1 MTLIQSTVG
10 CNFHLFQV
18 SIHPLLCAM
27 KKILQLLFA
36 QAMRRMVRGFGRLL
50 FRFEIA
56 GSERVPSKGGALI
69 VANHLSYMD
78 FVLLVCSIPRP
89 VHFIMNGD
97 VFRKPVLRPFLR
109 ALNCIPVSSG
119 QKKGDYEAFNAAV
132 KLQVE
137 AGHIVAIYA
146 EGTVSRTG
154 QLLEFKKGIEHLSKQ
169 VSAPII
175 PIHFHHVIGSPY
187 TFRAG
192 KSKMIRFEKKS
203 IRRKIRVLIG
213 IPSEGPISAFSL
225 RQQMKE
231 MEAAHANH
239 AIGLDDRLDRRIMRV
254 LSEKPQ
260 GEWRSGTEVVAFSTL
275 PHLLERWDV
284 ALALPLKFHRTVAVL
299 APKSIDTML
308 LHLYL
313 LKRGIAILHLRPEMS
328 NEQRFAAC
336 KKANIRLLITT
347 SDLAYTK
354 VAPVTDEVL
363 YMEEIKKA
371 IEANVSAISICKRA
385 RREVMSWFA
394 PARTSEDAV
403 VVYTSESLAVSSDSF
418 TVLTHRRLLAAIEG
432 LRQVYYFERGTSLLA
447 DLELYDAFGYVLE
460 FLVPLWCD
468 LKLEL
473 FPDETKADQFAQRLE
488 TSEGSLVFATP
499 TQLEAIAAHA
509 HKRNMP
515 HLKTLFTASV
525 HPTHFAVS
533 ALLERGIQVF
543 TCAGLNST
551 AGVFAVNV
559 QNYEGRDIVGK
570 KLDQEAFESGSVGK
584 PLPGCAVRIVN
595 ESGKECGVDEVGK
608 ILVYGPAVAHS
619 GGDSRA
625 LVWVETRLK
634 GFLNHRGFLFL
645 NAD

>member
-1 MTLIQSTVG
+1 LYD
-10 CNFHLFQV
+10 V
-18 SIHPLLCAM
+18 SNLLLLCGM
-27 KKILQLLFA
+27 KKILQQLFA
-36 QAMRRMVRGFGRLL
+36 VAMRRMVRGIGWIL

-56 GSERVPSKGGALI
+56 GSERIPKEGGALV
-69 VANHLSYMD
+69 VANHLSYVD
-78 FVLLVCSIPRP
+78 FILLVCAIPRP

-97 VFRKPVLRPFLR
+97 VFRKPLLRPFLK

-132 KLQVE
+132 KTQVE
-137 AGHIVAIYA
+137 AGHMVAIFA

-169 VSAPII
+169 VNAPII
-175 PIHFHHVIGSPY
+175 PVHFHQVIGSPF

-203 IRRKIRVLIG
+203 VRRKIRVLIG
-213 IPSEGPISAFSL
+213 LPLDGPVSAFSL
-225 RQQMKE
+225 RQHMKE
-231 MEAAHANH
+231 MEAAHANR
-239 AIGLDDRLDRRIMRV
+239 AIGADDRLDRRIMRV

-260 GEWRSGTEVVAFSTL
+260 GEWRSGSEVIDFSSL
-275 PHLLERWDV
+275 PELLEKWDA
-284 ALALPLKFHRTVAVL
+284 ALVLPLKFHRTVAVL

-313 LKRGIAILHLRPEMS
+313 LKRGVAVLHLRPDMS
-328 NEQRFAAC
+328 NEERFAAC
-336 KKANIRLLITT
+336 KKANVRLLITT
-347 SDLAYTK
+347 SDIAYTK

-363 YMEEIKKA
+363 YLEEIKKA
-371 IEANVSAISICKRA
+371 MEGNVSAISICKKA

-394 PARTSEDAV
+394 PARNSEEAV
-403 VVYTSESLAVSSDSF
+403 VVYTSESVGGPSEGL

-432 LRQVYYFERGTSLLA
+432 LRQVYYFKRGTTLLA
-447 DLELYDAFGYVLE
+447 DLEMHDAFGYVLE

-473 FPDETKADQFAQRLE
+473 FPDETKADQFAQQLE
-488 TSEGSLVFATP
+488 TRQGSLVFATP

-509 HKRNMP
+509 ERRNMP
-515 HLKTLFTASV
+515 HLNTLFTAAV
-525 HPTHFAVS
+525 HPSHHAVS

-570 KLDQEAFESGSVGK
+570 KLDQEAFEAGSVGK
-584 PLPGCAVRIVN
+584 PLPGCAVRIVAQN
-595 ESGKECGVDEVGK
+595 GEECGVDEVGN
-608 ILVYGPAVAHS
+608 IWVYGPAIAHS
-619 GGDSRA
+619 GADSRA

-645 NAD
+645 NQD